1 MITYHLGLV
10 FITDQEDTDLRM
22 QQLTG
27 GLPPPEE
34 SSDDSMDEDQ
44 SEFLQKIGKDLCSKE
59 QFGKPLNT
67 TPFSFISEIGEKP
80 PPKDILLKKLDTY
93 EIHSKSKVL
102 KVKKVNPDVWGQ
114 MIAPEIR

>member
-1 MITYHLGLV
+1 MLQIPMRMMIMITYHLGLV

-34 SSDDSMDEDQ
+34 SFDDSMDEDQ
-44 SEFLQKIGKDLCSKE
+44 SEFLQKIGKDPCSKE

-67 TPFSFISEIGEKP
+67 TPFSFIKYYT
-80 PPKDILLKKLDTY
+80 ILLY
-93 EIHSKSKVL
+93 
-102 KVKKVNPDVWGQ
+102 
-114 MIAPEIR
+114 IRNLRETTT